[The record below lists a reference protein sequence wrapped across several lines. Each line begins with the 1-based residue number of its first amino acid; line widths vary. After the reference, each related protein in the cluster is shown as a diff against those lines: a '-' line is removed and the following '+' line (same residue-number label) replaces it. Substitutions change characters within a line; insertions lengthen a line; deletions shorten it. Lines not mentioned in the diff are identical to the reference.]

1 VDDVTHED
9 PQAIITRLWENH
21 RDVVAARLEALEAGI
36 EAWEGGSSPSDD
48 VVVAAYRAA
57 HNLAGALGTYG
68 RGEGS
73 VAARE
78 LMDALRVPGTSPS
91 DLRALLDRVKR
102 SCS

>member
-1 VDDVTHED
+1 MTHED
-9 PQAIITRLWENH
+9 PHAIIARLWANH
-21 RDVVAARLEALEAGI
+21 LDVVHARLEDLERGI
-36 EAWEGGSSPSDD
+36 VARERGSSPSDD
-48 VVVAAYRAA
+48 AVVAAHRAA

-78 LMDALRVPGTSPS
+78 LMDALRVPGTPPS
-91 DLRALLDRVKR
+91 ELRALLERVKR